1 MKEMVLVSQLNWANV
16 LSRAGEGRDAE
27 GKIQKEHDIVRRK
40 QTEASK
46 ILKWK
51 CGNSNSVIENI
62 VDFI

>member
-1 MKEMVLVSQLNWANV
+1 MYFPELA
-16 LSRAGEGRDAE
+16 RGRETE

-46 ILKWK
+46 IVESK

-62 VDFI
+62 VHFI